1 MNFCPL
7 KMEMRLALPAMLNKT
22 FYVIFKHCGSCPWS
36 LYLFYVWSS
45 IFYQIKFAWA
55 DLSKATLYSHVVYKV
70 YHQLL
75 SSSHFSWLQRKN
87 ILQSNGD
94 CSSNAYVK
102 LICLM
107 YLDLGLCIF
116 LSKVHNTMFESV
128 KKSHFTALRA
138 KRATFT
144 IFVDKTNSKRAKNG
158 YQIGQVLPDRSISIV
173 QKLMENAKKWL
184 IWRGFER
191 VTFSAKQCYHSGQ
204 F

>member
-1 MNFCPL
+1 MTSSFRFSKIRQNWPFLAFSMNFCPL
-7 KMEMRLALPAMLNKT
+7 KMELRLASPAMLNKT

-107 YLDLGLCIF
+107 YLDLGLVSF
-116 LSKVHNTMFESV
+116 Y
-128 KKSHFTALRA
+128 LRYTTLCL
-138 KRATFT
+138 K
-144 IFVDKTNSKRAKNG
+144 IN
-158 YQIGQVLPDRSISIV
+158 
-173 QKLMENAKKWL
+173 
-184 IWRGFER
+184 
-191 VTFSAKQCYHSGQ
+191 
-204 F
+204 

>member
-7 KMEMRLALPAMLNKT
+7 KMEMRLASPAMLNKT
-22 FYVIFKHCGSCPWS
+22 FYMIFKHCGSCPWS

-128 KKSHFTALRA
+128 KKSHFTI
-138 KRATFT
+138 K
-144 IFVDKTNSKRAKNG
+144 KCQNG
-158 YQIGQVLPDRSISIV
+158 CLLNLSLDWTVLPDRSISIG
-173 QKLMENAKKWL
+173 QKLMENAN
-184 IWRGFER
+184 
-191 VTFSAKQCYHSGQ
+191 T
-204 F
+204 